1 MSSPPTERP
10 AREGSYGRSLREYAR
25 GVIGGLLFS
34 LPLLYTMEVWW
45 AGFVAHPS
53 HLLLY
58 LAAGFILL
66 FGYNRYA
73 GLHEDAS
80 WWEVAFEAVEEMGI
94 GLFVAAGI
102 LWLLGQIDGTMPLSE
117 IVGKVVVEGVTVA
130 IGVSVGAAQLGG
142 AGGGGGKGQGMHADH
157 AGDAGERPLSI
168 AGQIVLAG
176 CGAVLFASNVAP
188 TEEIV
193 LIALE
198 STRWKVLGLA
208 VLSFLLAGT
217 VLFYSDFRGTGG
229 AGGTRAP
236 QDGLGT
242 MVMRTSLHYA
252 VALAASAFILWFFGR
267 FDGVSPG
274 AGLAQVVALGVAAS
288 LGAATGRVLLR

>member
-1 MSSPPTERP
+1 MTKR
-10 AREGSYGRSLREYAR
+10 RRGEGAGESSYGRSLREYAR
-25 GVIGGLLFS
+25 GVVGGLLFS

-58 LAAGFILL
+58 LATGFILL

-80 WWEVAFEAVEEMGI
+80 WLEVGFEAVEEMGL
-94 GLFVAAGI
+94 GLFVAAGL
-102 LWLLGQIDGTMPLSE
+102 LWLLGQIDGTMPLNE
-117 IVGKVVVEGVTVA
+117 IVGKVVVEAVTVA

-142 AGGGGGKGQGMHADH
+142 NGGKGQGMH
-157 AGDAGERPLSI
+157 GDREDERPLSV

-193 LIALE
+193 LIAIE
-198 STRWKVLGLA
+198 STRWKILGLA
-208 VLSFLLAGT
+208 VLSFVLAGT
-217 VLFYSDFRGTGG
+217 VLFYSDFKGTGG

-236 QDGLGT
+236 QDGPGT
-242 MVMRTSLHYA
+242 MVMHTALHYA

-267 FDGVSPG
+267 FDGASPG
-274 AGLAQVVALGVAAS
+274 AALAQVVALGVAAS
-288 LGAATGRVLLR
+288 LGAAAGRVLLR

>member
-1 MSSPPTERP
+1 MTKARQGEGAEESSL
-10 AREGSYGRSLREYAR
+10 GRSLREYAR
-25 GVIGGLLFS
+25 SVVGGLLFS
-34 LPLLYTMEVWW
+34 LPLIYTMEVWW

-58 LAAGFILL
+58 LACGFILL

-80 WWEVAFEAVEEMGI
+80 WLEVAFEAVEEMGL

-102 LWLLGQIDGTMPLSE
+102 LWLIGQIDGTMQLSE
-117 IVGKVVVEGVTVA
+117 IIGKVVVEAVTVA

-142 AGGGGGKGQGMHADH
+142 NGKDQGMH
-157 AGDAGERPLSI
+157 GDREERPLSL

-193 LIALE
+193 LIAIE
-198 STRWKVLGLA
+198 STRWKILGLA
-208 VLSFLLAGT
+208 VLSFVLAGT
-217 VLFYSDFRGTGG
+217 VLFYSDFKG
-229 AGGTRAP
+229 ADKLISP
-236 QDGLGT
+236 QDGPGT
-242 MVMRTSLHYA
+242 MVMRTALHYA

-267 FDGVSPG
+267 FDGTSLS
-274 AGLAQVVALGVAAS
+274 AGVAQVVALGAAAS
-288 LGAATGRVLLR
+288 LGAAAGRVLLR

>member
-1 MSSPPTERP
+1 MTRAQGEGEREG
-10 AREGSYGRSLREYAR
+10 EGSYGGSLREYAR
-25 GVIGGLLFS
+25 GVVGGLLFS

-45 AGFVAHPS
+45 AGFVADPS

-80 WWEVAFEAVEEMGI
+80 WLEVAFEAVEEMGL

-102 LWLLGQIDGTMPLSE
+102 LWLLGQIDGTMPLNE
-117 IVGKVVVEGVTVA
+117 IIGKIVVEAVTVA

-142 AGGGGGKGQGMHADH
+142 SGGKGGQGQGMRRDQ
-157 AGDAGERPLSI
+157 GDQGERPLSI
-168 AGQIVLAG
+168 AGQVVLAG

-198 STRWKVLGLA
+198 STRWKIVGLA

-217 VLFYSDFRGTGG
+217 VLFYSDFKGTSG
-229 AGGTRAP
+229 ADGTRAP

-267 FDGVSPG
+267 FDGTSLG
-274 AGLAQVVALGVAAS
+274 AGLAQVVALGVAGS
-288 LGAATGRVLLR
+288 LGAAAGRVLLR

>member
-1 MSSPPTERP
+1 MSSPPAERP
-10 AREGSYGRSLREYAR
+10 ARENSYGRSLREYAR
-25 GVIGGLLFS
+25 GVVGGLLFS

-58 LAAGFILL
+58 LASGFILL

-80 WWEVAFEAVEEMGI
+80 WLEVAFEAVEEMGL
-94 GLFVAAGI
+94 GLFVAAGL
-102 LWLLGQIDGTMPLSE
+102 LWLLGQIDGTMHLNE
-117 IVGKVVVEGVTVA
+117 VVGKVVVEAVTVA

-142 AGGGGGKGQGMHADH
+142 NGGKDQGMHSDRE
-157 AGDAGERPLSI
+157 ERPLSV

-193 LIALE
+193 LIGIEA
-198 STRWKVLGLA
+198 TRWKILGLA
-208 VLSFLLAGT
+208 ALSFLLAGT
-217 VLFYSDFRGTGG
+217 ILFYSDFKGTGG
-229 AGGTRAP
+229 ADGTRAP

-267 FDGVSPG
+267 FNGVSPG
-274 AGLAQVVALGVAAS
+274 VVLAQVVALGVAAS
-288 LGAATGRVLLR
+288 LGAAAGRVLLR

>member
-1 MSSPPTERP
+1 MTKSLRG
-10 AREGSYGRSLREYAR
+10 EGAEESSYGRSLREYAR
-25 GVIGGLLFS
+25 GVVGGLLFS
-34 LPLLYTMEVWW
+34 LPLIYTMEVWW

-58 LAAGFILL
+58 LATGFILL

-80 WWEVAFEAVEEMGI
+80 WMEVAFEAVEEMGL

-102 LWLLGQIDGTMPLSE
+102 LWLIGQIDGTMQLNE
-117 IVGKVVVEGVTVA
+117 IIGKVVVEAVTVA

-142 AGGGGGKGQGMHADH
+142 NGKDQGMH
-157 AGDAGERPLSI
+157 GDREERPLSL

-193 LIALE
+193 LIAIE
-198 STRWKVLGLA
+198 STRWKILGLA
-208 VLSFLLAGT
+208 VLSFVLAGT
-217 VLFYSDFRGTGG
+217 VLFYSDFKGTGG

-236 QDGLGT
+236 QDGAGT
-242 MVMRTSLHYA
+242 MVMRTALHYA

-267 FDGVSPG
+267 FDGASLG
-274 AGLAQVVALGVAAS
+274 AGVAQVVALGVAAS
-288 LGAATGRVLLR
+288 LGAAAGRVLLR